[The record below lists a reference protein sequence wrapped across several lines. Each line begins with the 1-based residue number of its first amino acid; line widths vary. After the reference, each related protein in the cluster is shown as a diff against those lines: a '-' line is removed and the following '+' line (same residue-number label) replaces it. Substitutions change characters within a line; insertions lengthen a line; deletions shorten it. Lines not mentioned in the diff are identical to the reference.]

1 MVRLATHRLE
11 SPRHRLASIVL
22 GLSAAFFVIP
32 VHAADTSGPWECSNY
47 SGDAHTRCLQAF
59 IEIQREKISTLEAE
73 VHLQQSTVG
82 QLKDQ
87 ADRQNAMT
95 ADLQRQMAEHSS
107 SGSSYTYVAP
117 GIAPGLLYGYPSVG
131 FGLYLGRPWI
141 YGSPFY
147 ARPYAW
153 GPRYYR
159 PYYGRWHRRW

>member
-1 MVRLATHRLE
+1 MVRLTTHRLE
-11 SPRHRLASIVL
+11 SPRQWFASMAM
-22 GLSAAFFVIP
+22 GLSVILFVLP
-32 VHAADTSGPWECSNY
+32 VHAADASGPWECSNY
-47 SGDAHTRCLQAF
+47 TGDAHTRCLQAF
-59 IEIQREKISTLEAE
+59 IEIQREKISKLEAE

-87 ADRQNAMT
+87 ADRQSAMT
-95 ADLQRQMAEHSS
+95 SDLQRQMAEQSS
-107 SGSSYTYVAP
+107 SASSYTYVAP
-117 GIAPGLLYGYPSVG
+117 GIASGLLYGYPSVG
-131 FGLYLGRPWI
+131 FGLYLGRPWM